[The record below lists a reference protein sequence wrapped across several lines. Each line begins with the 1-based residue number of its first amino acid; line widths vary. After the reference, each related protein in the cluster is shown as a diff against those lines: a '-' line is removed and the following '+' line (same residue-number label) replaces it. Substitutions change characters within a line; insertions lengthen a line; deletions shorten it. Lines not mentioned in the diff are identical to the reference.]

1 MYSDGGIWT
10 SLEHCVGLFFIL
22 FSLLGAVMC
31 LVYRGVSSWLLL
43 AMGGFLGEM
52 FLGII
57 RQVGGL
63 MLRHDDFGSS
73 YTVISIFYLVL
84 GVLGLLASALILMG
98 FAMAL
103 GDVQRKLSR
112 ARSEGPDLR
121 PRIPPSDAASPFR
134 ERNEGSPDIQR

>member
-1 MYSDGGIWT
+1 MYSEGGIWT

-31 LVYRGVSSWLLL
+31 LVYRGLSPWLFL
-43 AMGGFLGEM
+43 AMAGFLGEV
-52 FLGII
+52 FLGVV
-57 RQVGGL
+57 RQVGG
-63 MLRHDDFGSS
+63 MMMRHDDFGLDLV
-73 YTVISIFYLVL
+73 VISIFYLVL

-98 FAMAL
+98 FALAL

-121 PRIPPSDAASPFR
+121 PRIPPPNAVSPFR